1 MDAKNRPLSIRGF
14 VQRGIV
20 VSDKAKNTVIVERDA
35 TRFIAKYK
43 RYARAKSRIPA
54 HKPDE
59 IKAEIGD
66 EVEISE
72 CRKISKTKSWIV
84 TKVIA
89 KGVRK
94 GELIREEK
102 LEHMAKQSEEK
113 ESPAAH
119 AKKETKEKE

>member
-1 MDAKNRPLSIRGF
+1 MDEKNRPLSIRGF

-35 TRFIAKYK
+35 THFIPKYM

-54 HKPDE
+54 HNTDE
-59 IKAEIGD
+59 LKAEMGD

-84 TKVIA
+84 TKIIA
-89 KGVRK
+89 KGVRR

-102 LEHMAKQSEEK
+102 LEKMAKQSDEK
-113 ESPAAH
+113 EPSLAVK
-119 AKKETKEKE
+119 KKE